1 MAHSAHSDKGRL
13 ETTWG
18 RGIIGDVLDMD
29 VSSFRESSDRPRF
42 RPCPSRGILSTVL
55 PARGSGQGVPAG
67 VPAGGFR

>member
-55 PARGSGQGVPAG
+55 PARGSGQG
-67 VPAGGFR
+67 FR